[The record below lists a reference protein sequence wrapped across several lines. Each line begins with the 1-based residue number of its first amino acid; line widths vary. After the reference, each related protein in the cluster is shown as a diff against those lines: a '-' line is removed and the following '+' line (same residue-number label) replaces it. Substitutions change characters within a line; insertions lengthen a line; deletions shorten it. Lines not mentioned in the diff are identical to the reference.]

1 MIQNQVSQPQAPPE
15 DRANKGSR
23 AVGVR
28 GRGTIIFLGTFP
40 LILSLSLF
48 LVFPIL
54 YALAMSFTNWNL
66 TALRTP
72 EFTGL
77 ANYRRIF
84 EDDLFWTCLRNT
96 IYYALL
102 KIPTSLML
110 ALGLASL
117 INSLRRF
124 RGFFRSV
131 YFFPVL
137 TSSVAAAVI
146 WRWVYQPRFG
156 LLNQIFTVA
165 FDAIGLQIALP
176 RYLTDPRWAMPSVVL
191 MDLWQGV
198 GFTMIIFLAGLQ
210 GIPQSLYE
218 ASRVDGASR
227 LQTFR
232 HITMPLLRPTI
243 VLVLVTGLI
252 GALQVFDQM
261 FILTEGGP
269 QNATRTVVF
278 MLWEQAFRFQ
288 RAGYGSAISFIL
300 FFVIVGLT
308 VVMRKTLRTEWAY

>member
-1 MIQNQVSQPQAPPE
+1 MIQNQVPQPQA
-15 DRANKGSR
+15 ALQNQVAKGSR

-40 LILSLSLF
+40 LILSLGLF

-66 TALRTP
+66 TTLQTP

-77 ANYRRIF
+77 ANFRRVF
-84 EDDLFWTCLRNT
+84 RDDLFWTCLRNT
-96 IYYALL
+96 VYYALL
-102 KIPTSLML
+102 KIPASLML

-117 INSLRRF
+117 INSLRRL
-124 RGFFRSV
+124 RGLLRSV

-156 LLNQIFTVA
+156 LLNQVLSVA
-165 FDAIGLQIALP
+165 FDNIGLQVALP
-176 RYLTDPRWAMPSVVL
+176 RYLTDPSWAMPSVVL
-191 MDLWQGV
+191 MDLWQGT
-198 GFTMIIFLAGLQ
+198 GFTMVIFLAGLQ

-218 ASRVDGASR
+218 AARVDGASR

-232 HITMPLLRPTI
+232 HITVPLLRPTI

-288 RAGYGSAISFIL
+288 RAGYGSAISFVL
-300 FFVIVGLT
+300 FFIIVVVT
-308 VVMRKTLRTEWAY
+308 VVMRRTLRTEWAY